1 MQSAG
6 EPGTETAS
14 VSVESGERKEEGTRD
29 EGQVPAVFNFYGAS
43 NDTETGE
50 TRNES
55 GVDIGTDSIAQEE
68 PGAEVELPCYA
79 PEVCLET
86 VVGIR
91 DTEEFSEKEVKELP
105 PPEIEP
111 VTVELIAV
119 PVETELALPTND
131 DITEADIFGS
141 TDDDTPDGEYGWVW
155 LQWVWSHQYN

>member
-29 EGQVPAVFNFYGAS
+29 EGQVPAVINFYGAS